1 MADKMSAAAPSKK
14 APAGSISR
22 TAAVTKALATLGK
35 DAMPMQIKGFIKDK
49 FGVEMS
55 NNAVSAYKS
64 VMNRKEAKTNPA
76 TKGPAQKPKM
86 QPAPAPIAKKPA
98 PAPAAKNPAQKPLSK
113 PALATRSN
121 AKAGKIELADI
132 QAVKNLVGRVGPDQL
147 KTLIDVLSK

>member
-1 MADKMSAAAPSKK
+1 MSMMSAAAPSKK
-14 APAGSISR
+14 APAGNISR

-55 NNAVSAYKS
+55 NNAASAYKS
-64 VMNRKEAKTNPA
+64 EINRKEAKTNPA

-98 PAPAAKNPAQKPLSK
+98 PALAAKKPPAPKPSPGK
-113 PALATRSN
+113 VSTR
-121 AKAGKIELADI
+121 KAGGIELADI
-132 QAVKNLVGRVGPDQL
+132 QILKNLVGRVGPDQL